1 MNRLF
6 SNTYR
11 LYYSLLLTFAG
22 LILFMGYLN
31 VQDAESFMIIALTFV
46 VLGCGILFGILPAL
60 IFTLLILFFIGSAM
74 FFTELGHE
82 NPLFSNQ
89 TLQDVVIWGVALLF
103 SLFQRE
109 ACMNGSRCCVTP
121 LNNKS
126 RPSNNLWRLTR
137 QQDLTMLSG

>member
-60 IFTLLILFFIGSAM
+60 IFTLLILFFIGSVM

-82 NPLFSNQ
+82 NPLFQ
-89 TLQDVVIWGVALLF
+89 IKHYK
-103 SLFQRE
+103 
-109 ACMNGSRCCVTP
+109 M
-121 LNNKS
+121 
-126 RPSNNLWRLTR
+126 
-137 QQDLTMLSG
+137 

>member
-22 LILFMGYLN
+22 LILFMGYLG
-31 VQDAESFMIIALTFV
+31 VHDAESFLMITLTFV

-60 IFTLLILFFIGSAM
+60 IFTLLMLFFIGSAM
-74 FFTELGHE
+74 FFTELGHT
-82 NPLFSNQ
+82 NPFFTNQ
-89 TLQDVVIWGVALLF
+89 TLQDVVIWGAALLF
-103 SLFQRE
+103 SRFQQE
-109 ACMNGSRCCVTP
+109 ACMSGSRRCGKP

-126 RPSNNLWRLTR
+126 RR
-137 QQDLTMLSG
+137 

>member
-60 IFTLLILFFIGSAM
+60 IFTLLFLFFIGSVM

-82 NPLFSNQ
+82 NSLFSNQ

-109 ACMNGSRCCVTP
+109 ACMNGSIRRVTP

-137 QQDLTMLSG
+137 QQDLTMLSE